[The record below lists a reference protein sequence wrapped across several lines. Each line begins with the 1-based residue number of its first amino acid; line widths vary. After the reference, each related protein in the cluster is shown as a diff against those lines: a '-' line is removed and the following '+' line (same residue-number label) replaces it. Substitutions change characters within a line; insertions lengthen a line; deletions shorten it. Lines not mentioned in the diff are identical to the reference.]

1 MALLLPDNCYIGKII
16 YDFDMFKWDTNDNLY
31 RTIMTKRKSF
41 EFEQEIRA
49 ILPKNEYLS
58 ALIREENDFFK
69 EKENIPKVIEF
80 DININDLIENIYVN
94 PKADNWF
101 YNIVQNICDK
111 YNLDIIVK
119 KSKMN
124 RDNVRLL

>member
-1 MALLLPDNCYIGKII
+1 LNKKL
-16 YDFDMFKWDTNDNLY
+16 
-31 RTIMTKRKSF
+31 
-41 EFEQEIRA
+41 EQF
-49 ILPKNEYLS
+49 S